1 MRLKHSARWRT
12 DQGVLDVSV
21 DGAGAVAG
29 CEFCAGVDGVAD
41 PGSVDAGVLGGKV
54 NGDAGC
60 VAGATGIVVS
70 DCLINEPPGFVRCEC
85 STARINVVANNE
97 QAHQIVRRTKAVV
110 VPAPKT
116 VSVMPPP
123 NAAPTPCSDDFCI
136 NTSTIKNSPT
146 ITWSAVSIPIR
157 MLMIS

>member
-1 MRLKHSARWRT
+1 M
-12 DQGVLDVSV
+12 V
-21 DGAGAVAG
+21 
-29 CEFCAGVDGVAD
+29 VDGVAD
-41 PGSVDAGVLGGKV
+41 LVSGEAGALGCGASG
-54 NGDAGC
+54 NAGE
-60 VAGATGIVVS
+60 VAGAVGIVVNVFR
-70 DCLINEPPGFVRCEC
+70 INEPPDLVRCEC
-85 STARINVVANNE
+85 NTAKAKVVANNM
-97 QAHQIVRRTKAVV
+97 QAHQIVRRTNAVV

-136 NTSTIKNSPT
+136 NTSTIKNNAT